1 MLKISLYQIFCV
13 SLCEHIKTHSYR
25 KNQSYTTDRP
35 ATSATGIW
43 LSQRQEPRIPHA
55 LSCSTSEIHRTDLET
70 DWRTDRN
77 DTYISQFLGEAFRVR
92 RHQGS
97 GNAAWSRTEADHG
110 LLGRRSCTQSHRE
123 RQAER
128 EESQGGLATGFR
140 ERSLRE
146 YLQGFFIRLGARYRR
161 IRKRPKGKP
170 SPQLYAYKT
179 EKLQELVQQEKDGL
193 IDLYYGDESHICT
206 EGYVPYG
213 WQFRGEDVYI
223 PSERGLRLNIFGM
236 IDRYNR
242 YEGFS
247 TTENMTADKVADF
260 LDRLSLRL
268 RRNTFVVLDNATVH
282 RCKLMRELRPIWE
295 KRGLFLFFLPP
306 YSPHLNIAETL
317 WRILKGKWLR
327 PADYC
332 TTDSLLYATN
342 RALAAL
348 GSELNINFA
357 HTA

>member
-1 MLKISLYQIFCV
+1 M
-13 SLCEHIKTHSYR
+13 
-25 KNQSYTTDRP
+25 
-35 ATSATGIW
+35 
-43 LSQRQEPRIPHA
+43 
-55 LSCSTSEIHRTDLET
+55 
-70 DWRTDRN
+70 
-77 DTYISQFLGEAFRVR
+77 
-92 RHQGS
+92 
-97 GNAAWSRTEADHG
+97 AA
-110 LLGRRSCTQSHRE
+110 
-123 RQAER
+123 
-128 EESQGGLATGFR
+128 GFGK
-140 ERSLRE
+140 RSLRE
-146 YLQGFFIRLGARYRR
+146 YLQSFFIRLGARYRR

-206 EGYVPYG
+206 GGYVPYG

-223 PSERGLRLNIFGM
+223 PSEIGLRLNIFGM
-236 IDRYNR
+236 IDRNNR

-260 LDRLSLRL
+260 LDRLSLRI
-268 RRNTFVVLDNATVH
+268 RKNTFVVLDNASVH
-282 RCKLMRELRPIWE
+282 RCSLMRELRPIWE

-327 PADYC
+327 PVDYC
-332 TTDSLLYATN
+332 STDSLLYATN

-357 HTA
+357 HAA

>member
-1 MLKISLYQIFCV
+1 MLKISLYQNFCV
-13 SLCEHIKTHSYR
+13 SLCNHIKTHRYR

-35 ATSATGIW
+35 ATSAIRGR
-43 LSQRQEPRIPHA
+43 LSPRQEPRIPYA
-55 LSCSTSEIHRTDLET
+55 LSRSASEIHRPDFGTG
-70 DWRTDRN
+70 WRTDRN
-77 DTYISQFLGEAFRVR
+77 DPYISKFLGETLRGR
-92 RHQGS
+92 RNQRTGDTS
-97 GNAAWSRTEADHG
+97 RPWSEVHHG
-110 LLGRRSCTQSHRE
+110 LLGRRVGTQSHRE

-128 EESQGGLATGFR
+128 EESERGMAAGFR

-146 YLQGFFIRLGARYRR
+146 YLQGFFIRLSAGYRR

-236 IDRYNR
+236 IDRNNR

-260 LDRLSLRL
+260 LDRLSLRI
-268 RRNTFVVLDNATVH
+268 RKNTFVVLDNASVH
-282 RCKLMRELRPIWE
+282 RCKLMWELRPIWE
-295 KRGLFLFFLPP
+295 KRGLYLFFLPP

-332 TTDSLLYATN
+332 STDSILYATN

-348 GSELNINFA
+348 GSELYINFA
-357 HTA
+357 HAA

>member
-1 MLKISLYQIFCV
+1 MLKISLYQNFCV
-13 SLCEHIKTHSYR
+13 SLCGHIKTHNYR

-35 ATSATGIW
+35 ATSATGRW
-43 LSQRQEPRIPHA
+43 LSPRQEPRIPHA
-55 LSCSTSEIHRTDLET
+55 LSRSTSEIHRSDLGT

-77 DTYISQFLGEAFRVR
+77 DPYISQFLGETLRDR
-92 RHQGS
+92 RHQRS
-97 GNAAWSRTEADHG
+97 GYTPGAWSQTDNG
-110 LLGRRSCTQSHRE
+110 LLGRRSCTPSHRE
-123 RQAER
+123 RQAEC
-128 EESQGGLATGFR
+128 EESERGMAAGFG
-140 ERSLRE
+140 EGSLRK
-146 YLQGFFIRLGARYRR
+146 YLQSFFIRLGAGYRR
-161 IRKRPKGKP
+161 IRKRPKGEP

-179 EKLQELVQQEKDGL
+179 EKLQELVQQERDGL

-236 IDRYNR
+236 IDRNNR

-260 LDRLSLRL
+260 LDRLSLRI
-268 RRNTFVVLDNATVH
+268 RKNTFVVLDNASVH

-295 KRGLFLFFLPP
+295 KRGLFFFFLPP

-332 TTDSLLYATN
+332 TTDSLLYATD

-348 GSELNINFA
+348 GSELYINFA
-357 HTA
+357 HAA

>member
-1 MLKISLYQIFCV
+1 M
-13 SLCEHIKTHSYR
+13 
-25 KNQSYTTDRP
+25 
-35 ATSATGIW
+35 G
-43 LSQRQEPRIPHA
+43 
-55 LSCSTSEIHRTDLET
+55 ET
-70 DWRTDRN
+70 LRD
-77 DTYISQFLGEAFRVR
+77 R
-92 RHQGS
+92 RHQRPGYTT
-97 GNAAWSRTEADHG
+97 GAWSQTDNG
-110 LLGRRSCTQSHRE
+110 LLRRRIGTQSHRE

-128 EESQGGLATGFR
+128 EESERGMAASFR
-140 ERSLRE
+140 KRSKRE
-146 YLQGFFIRLGARYRR
+146 YLQIFFIRLGARYRR

-179 EKLQELVQQEKDGL
+179 EKLQELVRQEKDGQ

-236 IDRYNR
+236 IDRNNR

-247 TTENMTADKVADF
+247 TTENMTSDKVADF
-260 LDRLSLRL
+260 LDRLSLRI
-268 RRNTFVVLDNATVH
+268 RKNTFVVLDNASVH

-327 PADYC
+327 PVDYC
-332 TTDSLLYATN
+332 STDSLLYATD

-357 HTA
+357 HAA